1 MRLGSLIRKVDGGER
16 TVTDF
21 PQFNGVNSTQ
31 GEGAWVATPEQVSVW
46 VGLDVGKE
54 SHFADVLDNDG
65 ERLFARAAGNDQADI
80 EALLDRA
87 SKHGVPGLVIDQPG
101 SIAQLVL
108 AVAARRGTPVAYV
121 PGLVM
126 RRAADLYPGEAK
138 TDRRDAY
145 IIADTA
151 RTRRKQVH
159 WLDASSDELLA
170 QLRVLNGFDT
180 DLAADQTRVTN
191 RLRDALTSISPV
203 LERALG
209 SRLHQAGARDLVAA
223 LPTLTALR
231 EAGPDTIRATVARRS
246 PRLAPKVAE
255 AVATALAAQDVTV
268 PAEAATGRVIAELAG
283 EPDRLFTRR
292 AALEKEI
299 GEAFLAHPFGEI
311 LASLPGIGPRTGARI
326 LAEIGDGTDFA
337 SGAKLAAYAGLA
349 PVTRQSGTSLNAETR
364 SRRGNHRLKNAMFLA
379 AFASLRDPA
388 SKAFYDRKRAEGKR
402 HNAALICLAR
412 RRCDVILAMLRD
424 RKPYQPDR
432 EKARNADAA

>member
-1 MRLGSLIRKVDGGER
+1 VDGGER
-16 TVTDF
+16 TTTDF

-31 GEGAWVATPEQVSVW
+31 GKGAWVATPEQVSVW

-65 ERLFARAAGNDQADI
+65 ERLFARAIGNDQADI

-209 SRLHQAGARDLVAA
+209 GRLHQAGARDLVAA
-223 LPTLTALR
+223 FPTLTALR

-246 PRLAPKVAE
+246 PRLASKVAE
-255 AVATALAAQDVTV
+255 AVAKALAAQDVTV

-283 EPDRLFTRR
+283 ELDRLFTRR

-337 SGAKLAAYAGLA
+337 GGAKLAAYAGLA

-364 SRRGNHRLKNAMFLA
+364 SRRGNHRLKNAMFPA
-379 AFASLRDPA
+379 AFASLRHPA

-424 RKPYQPDR
+424 RTAYQPDR
-432 EKARNADAA
+432 EKARNANAA

>member
-1 MRLGSLIRKVDGGER
+1 MTASAPLRASLQVNGFHSTRGKGPP
-16 TVTDF
+16 VT
-21 PQFNGVNSTQ
+21 
-31 GEGAWVATPEQVSVW
+31 TPSQVSVW
-46 VGLDVGKE
+46 IGLDVGKE

-65 ERLFARAAGNDQADI
+65 ERLFCRAVGNDQADI
-80 EALLDRA
+80 EAVIDRA
-87 SKHGVPGLVIDQPG
+87 AKHGVPGLAIDQPG
-101 SIAQLVL
+101 SIAQLIL
-108 AVAARRGTPVAYV
+108 AVAAAREVPVAYI

-159 WLDASSDELLA
+159 WLDAGSDELLA

-191 RLRDALTSISPV
+191 RLRDALTSIAPA
-203 LERALG
+203 LERAIG
-209 SRLHQAGARDLVAA
+209 PKLHHAGVRDLAA
-223 LPTLTALR
+223 AFPTLTALR
-231 EAGPDTIRATVARRS
+231 AAGPAKVRETVARRS
-246 PRLAPKVAE
+246 PRLATKTAD
-255 AVATALAAQDVTV
+255 AVARALAVQDVTV
-268 PAEAATGRVIAELAG
+268 PGETATGRVIAELAR
-283 EPDRLFTRR
+283 ELDRVFTRR
-292 AALEKEI
+292 NALEKEI
-299 GEAFLAHPFGEI
+299 KEAFLAHPFGEI
-311 LASLPGIGPRTGARI
+311 LASMPGIGPRTGARI
-326 LAEIGDGTDFA
+326 LAEIGDGTGFA

-388 SKAFYDRKRAEGKR
+388 SRAFYDRKIAEGKR

-412 RRCDVILAMLRD
+412 RRCDVILAMLRN
-424 RKPYQPDR
+424 RQPYQPDR
-432 EKARNADAA
+432 AKAAQAA

>member
-16 TVTDF
+16 TASDS
-21 PQFNGVNSTQ
+21 PAGQQ
-31 GEGAWVATPEQVSVW
+31 GLFGAGGRGRVATPEQVSVW

-54 SHFADVLDNDG
+54 THFADVLDNDG
-65 ERLFARAAGNDQADI
+65 ERLFARGIGNDQGDI

-87 SKHGVPGLVIDQPG
+87 SRHGVPGLVIDQPG

-108 AVAARRGTPVAYV
+108 AVAARRGVPVAYV

-145 IIADTA
+145 ILADTA

-170 QLRVLNGFDT
+170 QLRVLNGFDI

-191 RLRDALTSISPV
+191 RLRDALTSVSPA
-203 LERALG
+203 LERAIGKRLG
-209 SRLHQAGARDLVAA
+209 HAGVRALVAA
-223 LPTLTALR
+223 YPTLTALR
-231 EAGPDTIRATVARRS
+231 AAGPDKIRQTVARRS
-246 PRLAPKVAE
+246 PRLAAKTAE
-255 AVATALAAQDVTV
+255 AVAKAVAAQDVTV
-268 PAEAATGRVIAELAG
+268 PAEAATGRVIAGLAG
-283 EPDRLFTRR
+283 ELDRIHARR
-292 AALEKEI
+292 DALEKEI
-299 GEAFLAHPFGEI
+299 EEAFLAHPFGEI

-326 LAEIGDGTDFA
+326 LAEIGDGTGFA

-432 EKARNADAA
+432 AKAAAAA